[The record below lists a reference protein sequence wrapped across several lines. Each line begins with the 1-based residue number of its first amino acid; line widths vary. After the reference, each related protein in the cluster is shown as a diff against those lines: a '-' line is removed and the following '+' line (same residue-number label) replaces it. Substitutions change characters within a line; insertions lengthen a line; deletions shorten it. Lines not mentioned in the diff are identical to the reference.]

1 MMWMEFVPLVLAGL
15 AVGVLPGLGIAYKRL
30 RRDLSTYRLAADM
43 EADEVDHLSKVL
55 ADTREELAYRSG
67 DLADAVAGRC
77 LVRVVCPS
85 PQLLD
90 HLSGLATPVSDGEG
104 GWGVVPRPPP
114 PSGWVVL
121 KEGEK
126 ITAPYFFIDDYS
138 YRGWGQGGGCWAGY
152 EVPRNGGV
160 RFAVPGVL
168 AS

>member
-30 RRDLSTYRLAADM
+30 LRDLSTSQMAADM

-55 ADTREELAYRSG
+55 ADTREELSCVSG
-67 DLADAVAGRC
+67 NLADAVAGKC
-77 LVRVVCPS
+77 KVREAVEPEFRLSIVVGDPTS
-85 PQLLD
+85 
-90 HLSGLATPVSDGEG
+90 AMKA
-104 GWGVVPRPPP
+104 VPCPPP

-138 YRGWGQGGGCWAGY
+138 YRGWGRGCGSWAGH

-160 RFAVPGVL
+160 RFAVP